1 MFKLQTNIETR
12 LHFLALFGST
22 YFAMVATGI
31 EESRQTLAVT
41 VILPTARE
49 EKNIG
54 NELHITESSYRGY
67 GATDELHRT
76 TQSEAMVSNRA
87 LDSSN
92 SPF

>member
-1 MFKLQTNIETR
+1 
-12 LHFLALFGST
+12 
-22 YFAMVATGI
+22 MVATGI